1 MYWLIIDGV
10 LSKFI
15 ISMVVLNNVEE
26 LVFWLY
32 MPPVESQ
39 LG

>member
-15 ISMVVLNNVEE
+15 ISMVVLNKVEE